1 MLERVKEIVFRVRET
16 AAKADLLYAVC
27 VWKGPF
33 SEINYRVGY
42 FESTTETVF
51 FAQKLQAA
59 YRDKFQLPYIVYS
72 SVDSVDNI
80 GNLFD

>member
-16 AAKADLLYAVC
+16 AAKADLLYVVC
-27 VWKGPF
+27 IWKGPF

-42 FESTTETVF
+42 FESNTEATF
-51 FAQKLQAA
+51 FGQKLKEC
-59 YRDKFQLPYIVYS
+59 YTNKFQLPFIIYS
-72 SVDSVDNI
+72 SVDHLNNV